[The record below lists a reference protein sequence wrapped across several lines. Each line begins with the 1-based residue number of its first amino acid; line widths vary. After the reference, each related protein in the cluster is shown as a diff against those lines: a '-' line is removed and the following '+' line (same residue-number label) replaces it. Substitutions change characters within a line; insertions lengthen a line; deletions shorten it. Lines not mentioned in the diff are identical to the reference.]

1 MNKFIYLILLLVLFS
16 ACEETYMP
24 SIDIVPGSL
33 VVEAR
38 LTNDNTKNFIRL
50 SQSRDFYSTDP
61 VIWATGAKVE
71 LVEAGEKTTIKGSEI
86 KPGNYAFPQNPSP
99 GKSYA
104 LRITW
109 QNNVY
114 QSDFSTMPPI
124 PAIDSFY
131 TENYIQKTIKLDGYG
146 VPVTYEIPG
155 RQILVNA
162 PLSSELNYFRFNCRA
177 VIQWV
182 YSKVP
187 GIDSIPEPIDPG
199 ETKSASLNNSIAT
212 PRDTV
217 LYGWITITN
226 ASEYDLAGPKEYSTS
241 SELARHVVR
250 WLDYRGGLYLDSTTQ
265 RPYNW
270 IFTIE
275 QFGLSKATYD
285 FYTMLNQQFEANGN
299 LFDPVTAQVESN
311 VHCVNDP
318 TKKVLGFFDLSSYAR
333 YRYYLNL
340 GSGSDN
346 TVVLRRLN
354 YFYDIPDRGYIMFYK
369 PEFWETDYPK

>member
-1 MNKFIYLILLLVLFS
+1 MNKFLYLILLLALFS
-16 ACEETYMP
+16 SCEEYYRP

-38 LTNDNTKNFIRL
+38 LTNDASHNFIRL
-50 SQSRDFYSTDP
+50 SQSRGFYSTDP

-71 LVEAGEKTTIKGSEI
+71 LVEAGEKITIKGSEI
-86 KPGNYAFPQNPSP
+86 KPGNYSFPQNPVP

-109 QNNVY
+109 QGDVY

-124 PAIDSFY
+124 PTIDSLY
-131 TENYIQKTIKLDGYG
+131 TQNYIQKTTVLDAYG
-146 VPVTYEIPG
+146 VPQTYEVPG
-155 RQILVNA
+155 RQILINA
-162 PLSSELNYFRFNCRA
+162 PLSTDLNYFRFNYQA

-187 GIDSIPEPIDPG
+187 GIDSIPVPVDDSE
-199 ETKSASLNNSIAT
+199 KT
-212 PRDTV
+212 PNDTV
-217 LYGWITITN
+217 FYGWITVTDPT
-226 ASEYDLAGPKEYSTS
+226 EYNLAGPKDYSS
-241 SELARHVVR
+241 SNELQNHLIK
-250 WLDYRGGLYLDSTTQ
+250 WLDYRGGIYLDSAEQ

-270 IFTIE
+270 IFTLE

-285 FYTMLNQQFEANGN
+285 FYTKLNQQFRANGN

-318 TKKVLGFFDLSSYAR
+318 TKLVLGFFDVSSYSR
-333 YRYYLNL
+333 TRYYMNL
-340 GSGSDN
+340 GSGLDR
-346 TVVLRRLN
+346 TVILRRLN
-354 YFYDIPDRGYIMFYK
+354 YFYDIPDRGYILFKK
-369 PEFWETDYPK
+369 PVFWENDYPR